1 MARKAAQSTP
11 NQLLRQARLE
21 RAWTQKDVAGR
32 IGAPL
37 ELNVTR
43 WERGTARPS
52 AYYVQGLCKLFGKS
66 PGELGLLPKHQQLQE
81 APTSK
86 QQDPRAAPESHRLWN
101 VPFRRNPFF
110 TGREEVLHQLHE
122 RLTTRRS
129 AAVSQA
135 QALSG
140 LGGIGKTQ
148 LAVEYAY
155 RHRQDYQAVL
165 WARAESS
172 EAVISSYFAIAGLLR
187 LPEREARE
195 QELTVQAVKTWLQTH
210 RDWLLILDNADELAL
225 LPDFLPLVPGGHL
238 LLTTRA
244 AATGQLA
251 QRLEIATLLPEQGA
265 VFLLRRAGLLAPEAE
280 LAQASAGQRE
290 LALRL
295 SQELGGLPLA
305 LDQTGAYVE
314 ETGTDLAGYWP
325 LYQQHRAALLRERR
339 GLVVDHPEPVAT
351 TWSLAFA
358 RVAAKQPAAADL
370 LRLCAFLAPDAIPE
384 EVLIAGASQLGPAPA
399 AGAANGLL
407 LNQAIEA
414 LRAYSLVQRD
424 PAEKSLSVHRL
435 VQAVLQDA
443 LSETERRSW
452 AERAMRAVNA
462 ALPDEQYD
470 TWAYDTWAQRERLLP
485 QALAAAQ
492 SIEHYQLTSEEAGR
506 VLYQTALYLHDRARY
521 TEAEPLFQRARRVWE
536 QALGPEHPLVA
547 SLLYNLALLYLEQ
560 GKYAEAE
567 PLFQRALRIRE
578 QALGPEHPLVA
589 APLTDLAIL
598 YREQGKY
605 AEAEPLFRR
614 VLRIWEQQV
623 GPEHLDV
630 ARPLTGLAILYLEQ
644 GKYAEAEP
652 LYQRALRI
660 WEQQLGPDH
669 PDVAAPLHG
678 LANLYSRQGNYTE
691 AEPLFQRA
699 LRIRE
704 QALGPEHP
712 WVAYPLNDLA
722 NLYREQGRY
731 AEAELLYQGA
741 LRIWEHAYGAEHPHV
756 AFALNGLASLYR
768 EQGRYTEAEPLY
780 QRALSLRTHALAPEH
795 PHTAETIHDLA
806 QLWEV
811 QGNSEEALVWYI
823 RALAMRERALG
834 TQHPRTRET
843 RSRLMALLHAL
854 GRHEQ
859 AAQLEIAQV
868 EA

>member
-1 MARKAAQSTP
+1 MTRKAAQSTP

-21 RAWTQKDVAGR
+21 RGWTQKDVAGR

-37 ELNVTR
+37 DLNVTR

-52 AYYVQGLCKLFGKS
+52 AYYVQRLCKLFGKS
-66 PGELGLLPKHQQLQE
+66 PGELGLLPKLQQLQE
-81 APTSK
+81 ALTSK
-86 QQDPRAAPESHRLWN
+86 QQDLRSVPEPHRLWN

-122 RLTTRRS
+122 RLTTRHS

-165 WARAESS
+165 WARAEST

-225 LPDFLPLVPGGHL
+225 LPDFLPLILGGHL

-280 LAQASAGQRE
+280 LAQASTGQRE

-305 LDQTGAYVE
+305 LDQAGAYME
-314 ETGTDLAGYWP
+314 ETGTDLVGYWP

-339 GLVVDHPEPVAT
+339 GLVADHPEPVAT
-351 TWSLAFA
+351 TWLLAFVQ
-358 RVAAKQPAAADL
+358 VAAKQPAAADL

-384 EVLIAGASQLGPAPA
+384 EVLTADASQLGPAPA
-399 AGAANGLL
+399 SVVADALL
-407 LNQAIEA
+407 LNQAIQA

-435 VQAVLQDA
+435 VQAVLRDA
-443 LSETERRSW
+443 LSETERRAW

-462 ALPDEQYD
+462 ALPDEQYE
-470 TWAYDTWAQRERLLP
+470 TWAQCERLLP

-506 VLYQTALYLHDRARY
+506 LLYQTAVYLRDRARY
-521 TEAEPLFQRARRVWE
+521 TEAEPLYLRVWRIWE
-536 QALGPEHPLVA
+536 QQLGPEHPLVA
-547 SLLYNLALLYLEQ
+547 YPLYDLADLYREQ

-578 QALGPEHPLVA
+578 QALGPEHP
-589 APLTDLAIL
+589 
-598 YREQGKY
+598 
-605 AEAEPLFRR
+605 
-614 VLRIWEQQV
+614 
-623 GPEHLDV
+623 
-630 ARPLTGLAILYLEQ
+630 
-644 GKYAEAEP
+644 
-652 LYQRALRI
+652 
-660 WEQQLGPDH
+660 
-669 PDVAAPLHG
+669 DVAAPLHG
-678 LANLYSRQGNYTE
+678 LANLYSRQGKYTE

-722 NLYREQGRY
+722 NLYRAQGKY
-731 AEAELLYQGA
+731 AEAEPLYQGA
-741 LRIWEHAYGAEHPHV
+741 LHIWEQAYGAEHPHV
-756 AFALNGLASLYR
+756 AFPVNGLASLYR

-780 QRALSLRTHALAPEH
+780 QRALRIREQALAPEH

-811 QGNSEEALVWYI
+811 QGNREEAMVWYV
-823 RALAMRERALG
+823 RALAMRELALG

-868 EA
+868 ES